1 MSKSK
6 ILYKIEKSFKKNG
19 VQPVIQLEI
28 GSLHPLQALINIY
41 DDIESGTVKDA
52 MTNIELFGILYFSN
66 SNVVAEGFA
75 ISQLTNVMIYNIE
88 EYLGENN

>member
-6 ILYKIEKSFKKNG
+6 ILYEIEKSFEKNG
-19 VQPVIQLEI
+19 GQPVIQLEI

-41 DDIESGTVKDA
+41 DDIESGQVKDA
-52 MTNIELFGILYFSN
+52 MTNIELFAILYFSN
-66 SNVVAEGFA
+66 SNVVAEGIA
-75 ISQLTNVMIYNIE
+75 ISQLTNVMINNIA